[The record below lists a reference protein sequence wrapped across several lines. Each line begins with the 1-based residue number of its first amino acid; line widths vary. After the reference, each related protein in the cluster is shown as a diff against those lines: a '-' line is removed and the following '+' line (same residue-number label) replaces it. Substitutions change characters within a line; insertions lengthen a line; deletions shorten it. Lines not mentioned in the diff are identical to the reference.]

1 MLVVNKG
8 IAHPW
13 ECDVMGH
20 LTTRFYMTMFDDA
33 SYHFLYE
40 VFGWT
45 ISGHESSKFGWADV
59 RHVIEYKAEVTAGDV
74 LEIRAQLQKIGTKS
88 CTVLFEMIN
97 LANNDVA
104 ATLESVGVY
113 FDLEKRKAIP
123 LTDAMRVRAQPYLG
137 S

>member
-1 MLVVNKG
+1 MIVVNKS
-8 IAHPW
+8 IAQPW

-20 LTTRFYMTMFDDA
+20 LTTRFYMAMFDDA

-45 ISGHESSKFGWADV
+45 ISAHESGKFGWADV
-59 RHVIEYKAEVTAGDV
+59 RHVIEYKAEVAAGDV
-74 LEIRAQLQKIGTKS
+74 LEIRAMLKKIGTKS
-88 CTVLFEMIN
+88 CTILFEMTN
-97 LANNDVA
+97 LAKNEVA

-113 FDLEKRKAIP
+113 FDLEARCAVAI
-123 LTDAMRVRAQPYLG
+123 TDEMKQRAQPYLE